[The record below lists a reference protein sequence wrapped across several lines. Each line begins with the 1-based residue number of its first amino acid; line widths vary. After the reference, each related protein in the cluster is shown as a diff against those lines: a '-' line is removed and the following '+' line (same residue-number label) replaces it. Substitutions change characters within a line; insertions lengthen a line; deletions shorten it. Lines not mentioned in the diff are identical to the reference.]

1 MKLTKMQ
8 RGYETLES
16 RVSVACSVT
25 RAEFLFA
32 FCIAGGVGEARVGTR
47 WRKIRAASE
56 CHLKM
61 HASFSLRMSSRPCTP
76 ILHCDGI
83 HRFHTRRLK
92 SLPFETQTFQP
103 FWNEFFA
110 SNLPWEYTTE
120 YILHKTWHSLYYLKF
135 YISTFIFYSLTLTT
149 YTSFE
154 IWLFN
159 NT

>member
-1 MKLTKMQ
+1 MKLAKLQ

-76 ILHCDGI
+76 ILHCDGS

-92 SLPFETQTFQP
+92 SLPPETQSFQP
-103 FWNEFFA
+103 FRNEFFPIE
-110 SNLPWEYTTE
+110 STLGIHNTVFSPQNLA
-120 YILHKTWHSLYYLKF
+120 HS
-135 YISTFIFYSLTLTT
+135 STFPSILLSILL
-149 YTSFE
+149 
-154 IWLFN
+154 L
-159 NT
+159 